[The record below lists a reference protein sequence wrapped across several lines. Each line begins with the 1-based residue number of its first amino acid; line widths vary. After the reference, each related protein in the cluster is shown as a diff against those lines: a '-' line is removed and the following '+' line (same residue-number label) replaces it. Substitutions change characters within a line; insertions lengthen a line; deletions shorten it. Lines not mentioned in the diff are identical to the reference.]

1 MTPAGRSLSTQRIG
15 SGTAQLS
22 VTPVAAGLLLD
33 LHYIQLCTQARDRS
47 MVLVEPTRD
56 GTQSCVYHI
65 VVAFVGQSMTQVRRD
80 LGAWYLQPTSQ
91 A

>member
-22 VTPVAAGLLLD
+22 VTPVAAGLLHDLDLD

-47 MVLVEPTRD
+47 MVLVEPT
-56 GTQSCVYHI
+56 
-65 VVAFVGQSMTQVRRD
+65 
-80 LGAWYLQPTSQ
+80 
-91 A
+91 